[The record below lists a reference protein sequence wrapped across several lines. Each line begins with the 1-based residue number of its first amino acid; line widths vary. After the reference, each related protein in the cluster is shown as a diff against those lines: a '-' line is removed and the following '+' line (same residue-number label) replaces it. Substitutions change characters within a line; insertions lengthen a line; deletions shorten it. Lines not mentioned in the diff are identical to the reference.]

1 MGILERFPEERGEI
15 FEQVHPANVC
25 LTDTEGAIRV
35 WEEIKLEW
43 TGFNGAGDPF
53 KENVA
58 QNAIIVRT
66 CKVDRRV
73 VRRD

>member
-1 MGILERFPEERGEI
+1 M
-15 FEQVHPANVC
+15 
-25 LTDTEGAIRV
+25 

-58 QNAIIVRT
+58 QDAIIVRT
-66 CKVDRRV
+66 CKVRSKSSEKRLM
-73 VRRD
+73 